1 MLTCLRH
8 PLYQTYQVS
17 LLWHCATPPVCIT
30 QLHFFTTCN
39 IWRRK
44 VHCPTSSWAWC
55 VSFSAGLLPPCWSPA
70 TFSQQLTLLSPLL
83 DRRGLAFLCSVE
95 ALSAGPV
102 TGDSNS
108 IAAAMDA
115 VGGKFTDQPNAQ
127 QGPVLLA
134 WAVRDLGRAS
144 ELSPGDKVPMSL
156 NSANPLF
163 F

>member
-1 MLTCLRH
+1 M
-8 PLYQTYQVS
+8 
-17 LLWHCATPPVCIT
+17 
-30 QLHFFTTCN
+30 
-39 IWRRK
+39 
-44 VHCPTSSWAWC
+44 
-55 VSFSAGLLPPCWSPA
+55 
-70 TFSQQLTLLSPLL
+70 SPLL